1 MQPLASSMMSRSLPS
16 APSRAMALSM
26 PSPFP
31 NSFSITAIRR
41 PCGCVRMKLRSV
53 LLPAPR
59 KPVMM
64 VTGTA
69 AAPPGAALLVLGA
82 LVVAVGDAGAA
93 APPPEAASGAWGTGT
108 RSGIEPSSSLPESP
122 MARVFL
128 CIVWRREVLVGS
140 LEV

>member
-1 MQPLASSMMSRSLPS
+1 
-16 APSRAMALSM
+16 
-26 PSPFP
+26 
-31 NSFSITAIRR
+31 
-41 PCGCVRMKLRSV
+41 
-53 LLPAPR
+53 
-59 KPVMM
+59 MM

-82 LVVAVGDAGAA
+82 LVVAAVAVGDAGAA

-108 RSGIEPSSSLPESP
+108 RSGMEPSSSLPESP